1 MARLR
6 DPSVPSE
13 KHLPPPTH
21 QPSRSPS
28 HFFNGSTL
36 CVPFTTAPPPPTTMS
51 SSRKLALFWMLRS
64 EGASLVRQ
72 RAPSATLAWQT
83 LEKTELSAKAK
94 LEFAITFANTES
106 QKRNSCVHFE
116 NRSKTG
122 RGYDQPLEGR
132 DGSGLSRSWRQRPR
146 RPRRL
151 GIHIRS
157 RSVELFPS
165 SHAEKG
171 RPVERGHGGSPA
183 QGKSLKE
190 GAWSLGPAPSSRL
203 DLKNSSPY

>member
-1 MARLR
+1 MQNSFPPLDRRRTFQRLDSVRPIHDRTSSAHHEGLVAQAGAVLDATFRRSLAGSPESSECNARLA
-6 DPSVPSE
+6 
-13 KHLPPPTH
+13 
-21 QPSRSPS
+21 
-28 HFFNGSTL
+28 NAG
-36 CVPFTTAPPPPTTMS
+36 
-51 SSRKLALFWMLRS
+51 
-64 EGASLVRQ
+64 
-72 RAPSATLAWQT
+72 
-83 LEKTELSAKAK
+83 KTELSAKAK
-94 LEFAITFANTES
+94 LEFAITFANTEAR
-106 QKRNSCVHFE
+106 KGNSCIHFE

-132 DGSGLSRSWRQRPR
+132 DGSGLSRSWRHRPR